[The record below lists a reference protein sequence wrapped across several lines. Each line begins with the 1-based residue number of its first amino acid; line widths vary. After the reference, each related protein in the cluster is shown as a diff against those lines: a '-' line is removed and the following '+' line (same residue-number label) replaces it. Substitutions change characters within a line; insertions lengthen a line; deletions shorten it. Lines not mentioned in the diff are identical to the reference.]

1 MPSQPSGLKPR
12 LRLLTECPQRGVS
25 CPSHYQNKI
34 KVSKRRDMPWFFAD
48 MAPDC
53 CRRPWNVSWGLIAY
67 LHLPHM
73 VFQLVERGAF
83 VGGNDLAAEFHCQGG
98 GVAVQAG
105 QQGDFGAL
113 VHF

>member
-1 MPSQPSGLKPR
+1 MKCR
-12 LRLLTECPQRGVS
+12 CPQRGES

-34 KVSKRRDMPWFFAD
+34 KVSNGRDTPWFSAD

-53 CRRPWNVSWGLIAY
+53 CRRPWNVSWGLITY

-73 VFQLVERGAF
+73 VFQLVERGAL
-83 VGGNDLAAEFHCQGG
+83 GSGNDLAAEFYGQGG

-113 VHF
+113 VHLRRFMVLAA